1 MAVPRAA
8 IITIGTEL
16 LLGKVVDT
24 NGAYLGEVL
33 SSAGFDVT
41 VRVSVGDHRGEI
53 SRWVQDLLKEVNLIV
68 TTGGLGP
75 TEDDLTRQEVAD
87 AFGMPLVFKE
97 SLLRE
102 IEAIFDSRGFHMTEN
117 NRRQAYLPK
126 GARAISNPMGTAPAF
141 YVHTG
146 DNREVVCLPGV
157 PRELKFLME
166 QKVLPHLRDAFG
178 LGGRVKR
185 TRVLKICGLG
195 ESGVDQQIGDLVKL
209 EGDTVVGLLASPGM
223 IRVLITAEGKDAPEV
238 TRKIET
244 VEGKIR
250 QRLGKLIF
258 GVDEQTLEGVV
269 LEALSRVG
277 GALFIEDEATGG
289 ECLRRL
295 LKPFSGKYRAEGRLF
310 FNPDLSKANHF
321 GDGEKPLPI
330 RLRITPLPELDR
342 GLRGFEISIRGK
354 GREKKANIR
363 LGGLKEDVETRLGI
377 IALDQLRKWLDDK
390 MS

>member
-1 MAVPRAA
+1 MPRAA

-16 LLGKVVDT
+16 LLGKVIDT
-24 NGAYLGEVL
+24 NGAYLGEAL

-41 VRVSVGDHRGEI
+41 ARVSVGDHRGEI
-53 SRWVQDLLKEVNLIV
+53 SRWIQNLLKEADLIV

-75 TEDDLTRQEVAD
+75 TEDDLTRQEVAS
-87 AFGMPLVFKE
+87 AFGVPLVFEE
-97 SLLRE
+97 SLMRE
-102 IEAIFDSRGFHMTEN
+102 IKAIFDSRGFHMTEN

-126 GARAISNPMGTAPAF
+126 GAQAISNPIGTAPAF

-157 PRELKFLME
+157 PRELKFLID
-166 QKVLPHLRDAFG
+166 QKILPHLRDAFG
-178 LGGRVKR
+178 LGGHVKR

-223 IRVLITAEGKDAPEV
+223 VRVLITAEGKDVSEV

-244 VEGKIR
+244 TEGKIR

-258 GVDEQTLEGVV
+258 GVDDQTLEGVV
-269 LEALSRVG
+269 LETLSRRG
-277 GALFIEDEATGG
+277 GALSIEDEATGG

-310 FNPDLSKANHF
+310 LDPDLLKTDSPE
-321 GDGEKPLPI
+321 GERESLTI
-330 RLRITPLPELDR
+330 RLRITPLPELDKD
-342 GLRGFEISIRGK
+342 LRGFEISIRGK
-354 GREKKANIR
+354 GRERKTNIR
-363 LGGLKEDVETRLGI
+363 LGGSKEDIETRLGI